1 MARFAL
7 LFLLIAATASCSM
20 FKRDGSASTGSTAG
34 SAAAPT
40 SNSKSSGTTVAR
52 GAQDLP
58 ASGGASAPKMESKR
72 KVAEQDCSKPV
83 DLSQGSGNLRC
94 K

>member
-1 MARFAL
+1 MARLALAVLIVFA
-7 LFLLIAATASCSM
+7 AASCSFM
-20 FKRDGSASTGSTAG
+20 KRDGSASTGST
-34 SAAAPT
+34 SKP
-40 SNSKSSGTTVAR
+40 KSSSGVSIAR
-52 GAQDLP
+52 GAEDLP

-72 KVAEQDCSKPV
+72 KVAEVDCSKPV